1 MDPAFWLERWQQNQI
16 GFHQA
21 EINAHL
27 QDFWGVLGLAH
38 GSLVFVPLCGK
49 SRDMLWLRA
58 QGHPVLGV
66 EISPIAVNDFFREN
80 GLAPQRRHEGA
91 FERCTAD
98 GLEILCGD
106 FFALTSAQLAAVAGV
121 YDRASLIALPADMR
135 ARYAHHLQHIL
146 PAAAEIL
153 LITVEYPQAQMDG
166 PPFSVHQAEV
176 EQLYR
181 ERYAVTV
188 LYTKDVLA
196 ENARFRERGLSALVE
211 KVYRLT
217 PRG

>member
-27 QDFWGVLGLAH
+27 QDFWGVLALPH
-38 GSLVFVPLCGK
+38 GSSVFVPLCGK

-80 GLAPQRRHEGA
+80 GLVPQRRHEGA

-106 FFALTSAQLAAVAGV
+106 FFALTSGELAAVAGV
-121 YDRASLIALPADMR
+121 YDRASLIALPAEMR
-135 ARYAHHLQHIL
+135 ARYARHLQHIL

-166 PPFSVHQAEV
+166 PPFCVHQAEV

-188 LYTKDVLA
+188 LYAKDVLA

>member
-27 QDFWGVLGLAH
+27 QDFWGVLGLPH

-49 SRDMLWLRA
+49 SRDLLWLRA

-91 FERCTAD
+91 FERCAAD

-106 FFALTSAQLAAVAGV
+106 FFALTSGQLAAVAGV
-121 YDRASLIALPADMR
+121 YDRASLIALPGDMR
-135 ARYAHHLQHIL
+135 VRYAQHLQHIL

-153 LITVEYPQAQMDG
+153 LITVEYRQAQMDG
-166 PPFSVHQAEV
+166 PPFCVRQAEV

>member
-58 QGHPVLGV
+58 QGHAVLGV

-98 GLEILCGD
+98 GLEIRCGD
-106 FFALTSAQLAAVAGV
+106 FFALTSGDLAAVAGV

-135 ARYAHHLQHIL
+135 VRYAQHLQHIL
-146 PAAAEIL
+146 PPRAEIL
-153 LITVEYPQAQMDG
+153 LITVEYAQAQMEG
-166 PPFSVHQAEV
+166 PPFCVQQAEV
-176 EQLYR
+176 ERLYR

>member
-21 EINAHL
+21 EISAHL
-27 QDFWGVLGLAH
+27 QDFWGALALPR
-38 GSLVFVPLCGK
+38 GSSVFVPLCGK

-58 QGHPVLGV
+58 QGHGVLGV
-66 EISPIAVNDFFREN
+66 ELSPIAVNDFFREN
-80 GLAPQRRHEGA
+80 GLAPQRRHEGF
-91 FERCTAD
+91 FERCVAD
-98 GLEILCGD
+98 DLEILCGD
-106 FFALTSAQLAAVAGV
+106 FFALTADQLAGVAGV

-135 ARYAHHLQHIL
+135 LSYARHLQHIL
-146 PAAAEIL
+146 PASAEIL

-166 PPFSVHQAEV
+166 PPFCVHQTEV

-196 ENARFRERGLSALVE
+196 ENARFRERGLSALIE
-211 KVYRLT
+211 KVYRLK
-217 PRG
+217 PRA

>member
-16 GFHQA
+16 GFHQGD
-21 EINAHL
+21 INAHL
-27 QDFWGVLGLAH
+27 QDFWGVLGLPH

-80 GLAPQRRHEGA
+80 GLVPQRQHEGI
-91 FERCTAD
+91 FERCSAD
-98 GLEILCGD
+98 ALEILRGD
-106 FFALTSAQLAAVAGV
+106 FFALAPAQLAAVAGV
-121 YDRASLIALPADMR
+121 YDRASLIALPPEMR
-135 ARYAHHLQHIL
+135 ARYARHLAHIL
-146 PAAAEIL
+146 PARAEIL
-153 LITVEYPQAQMDG
+153 LITLEYPQAQMNG
-166 PPFSVHQAEV
+166 PPFSVQQAEV
-176 EQLYR
+176 EQLYG
-181 ERYAVTV
+181 ERYALRL

-211 KVYRLT
+211 RVYRLR
-217 PRG
+217 PRA